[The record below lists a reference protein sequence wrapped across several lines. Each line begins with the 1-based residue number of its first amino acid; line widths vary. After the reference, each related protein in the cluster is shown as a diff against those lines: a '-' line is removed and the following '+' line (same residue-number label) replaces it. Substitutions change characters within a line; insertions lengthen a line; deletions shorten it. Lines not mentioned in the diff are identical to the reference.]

1 MCILLIVWLISDPSI
16 DNADIPADS
25 QNLYLDLA
33 DEDSI
38 SSTHEDSSV
47 ASVDDFGQWD
57 WVEDLESDEEVCW
70 IENYMDMSVEV
81 EEGCED
87 TEQEYFDM
95 RMPVSK
101 PIHYCNLIL
110 W

>member
-1 MCILLIVWLISDPSI
+1 M
-16 DNADIPADS
+16 
-25 QNLYLDLA
+25 
-33 DEDSI
+33 
-38 SSTHEDSSV
+38 
-47 ASVDDFGQWD
+47 
-57 WVEDLESDEEVCW
+57 EDLESDKEACW
-70 IENYMDMSVEV
+70 IKNYMDMSVEA

-110 W
+110 